1 MGLPTETESSTGAS
15 PVTVHTYTET
25 PLETVK
31 CAFTQMRATPAE
43 MSLRLP
49 PVPIGPVN
57 RVMDLEQIHGA
68 IHRPGADPAAR
79 HLVWGAVIRKARR
92 RETGWFLVAAG
103 LAYPKLVHKAR
114 LLAANFAG
122 DTVEDQ
128 ADLIE
133 AFLRAICDINVEDRS
148 IPDLGAT
155 AAWRAYTAVRRERRR
170 ELATPVCAPLSSESA
185 APSPEARHPDIL
197 LARAVRLGVISAAE
211 AEYIGRSYLEDTPV
225 NEIVTWARVSRATF
239 FRHRAAAEKRLVE
252 AIRGGLL

>member
-1 MGLPTETESSTGAS
+1 M
-15 PVTVHTYTET
+15 TVHTYTET

-31 CAFTQMRATPAE
+31 CAFAQMRATPAQ

-57 RVMDLEQIHGA
+57 RVMDLDQIHGA
-68 IHRPGADPAAR
+68 IHGPDANPAVCR
-79 HLVWGAVIRKARR
+79 LVWGAVMRKARR

-114 LLAANFAG
+114 LLAAAFGG

-133 AFLRAICDINVEDRS
+133 AFLKAVCDIDVEDRS
-148 IPDLGAT
+148 IPDLGAS

-170 ELATPVCAPLSSESA
+170 ELAAPVCAPLGNESA
-185 APSPEARHPDIL
+185 APAPVAQHPDIL
-197 LARAVRLGVISAAE
+197 LARAVRLRVITAAE
-211 AEYIGRSYLEDTPV
+211 AEYIGRSYLEDTPID
-225 NEIVTWARVSRATF
+225 EILAWARIPRATF
-239 FRHRAAAEKRLVE
+239 FRYRAAAETRLVE